1 MGQKKNEQSVGVY
14 CSLDYLLLNLGG
26 NEAAARRLIRL
37 FLEHYPNLVRKLD
50 DALRHSDPK
59 ALKQAV
65 HDIRGNC
72 VLFSAQE
79 CLDRAKEIEGL
90 IQEHS
95 ALGTTGQVDWDI
107 ALADLRESL
116 ARMVSELSFYLGDS
130 SGSVTGTA

>member
-1 MGQKKNEQSVGVY
+1 MDQKKNEQFGGRY
-14 CSLDYLLLNLGG
+14 CSLDYLLLNLEG

-50 DALRHSDPK
+50 DAVRLSDPK

-72 VLFSAQE
+72 VLFSAQA

-95 ALGTTGQVDWDI
+95 SLGTAGHVDWDI
-107 ALADLRESL
+107 ALADLREAL
-116 ARMVSELSFYLGDS
+116 ARMVAELSFYLGE
-130 SGSVTGTA
+130 SGSSVSGSA